1 MMQIATLRTLYY
13 EDCRLYADNN
23 RRLWVA
29 KRLREQP
36 QYVDGLRAELIKAMT
51 EAEQI
56 IIQTEQL
63 VPGCS
68 ESEFE
73 AAIVRI
79 RTIIF
84 GVNTLREKIYAWEAM
99 KREIS
104 ADTRGLVQNTI
115 ALGEDGPLMVSI

>member
-1 MMQIATLRTLYY
+1 MQIATLRALYY

-23 RRLWVA
+23 RRFWVA

-36 QYVDGLRAELIKAMT
+36 QHVDELKAELIKAMA

-68 ESEFE
+68 QSEFDT
-73 AAIVRI
+73 AIVRI
-79 RTIIF
+79 RTIMF

-99 KREIS
+99 KREITTDINDQS
-104 ADTRGLVQNTI
+104 QNTLI
-115 ALGEDGPLMVSI
+115 LGEDGPLMASV